1 MGDKS
6 AEDPPFRRRRKTL
19 KLINLH
25 TLVRYVATLKRN
37 EFALHLATRE
47 KAARLADEVIL
58 INQNF
63 MLDDAAPVDKPYLIT
78 LLSKTKEAAMDIW
91 SLYEDIKP
99 IGFQEFYLM
108 FDLKSAFKITQLDE
122 SDESTSTSRRVELK
136 ENTLKDKARKDS
148 RGRSADLASAL
159 LPLESF
165 RALSFKVFSFNS
177 TLVISD

>member
-1 MGDKS
+1 
-6 AEDPPFRRRRKTL
+6 
-19 KLINLH
+19 
-25 TLVRYVATLKRN
+25 
-37 EFALHLATRE
+37 
-47 KAARLADEVIL
+47 
-58 INQNF
+58 
-63 MLDDAAPVDKPYLIT
+63 
-78 LLSKTKEAAMDIW
+78 MDIW